1 MEISVV
7 HRRSANLQFTKNRW
21 QGHAF
26 WLPADTLVASDF
38 HDDFQCFGYTNKPVF
53 YSTASADRSGSYRSN
68 QIGPPSGHKSGHRAC
83 QHAISYSESRV
94 TRCTH
99 ELALTAPFVKVENL
113 FRHSFGD
120 TNALFVLP
128 APPTAR
134 YNDLFPYI
142 RSYLAFFTKWAQK
155 RSQQ

>member
-7 HRRSANLQFTKNRW
+7 HRRGANLQFTKNRW

-26 WLPADTLVASDF
+26 WLPADTPVASDF
-38 HDDFQCFGYTNKPVF
+38 HDDFQCFGYTNEPVF

-68 QIGPPSGHKSGHRAC
+68 QIVPPSGHKSGHRPSY
-83 QHAISYSESRV
+83 HTISYSERRV
-94 TRCTH
+94 TYDLPAH
-99 ELALTAPFVKVENL
+99 LQTAPFVKVENL

-134 YNDLFPYI
+134 YNDPFPYI
-142 RSYLAFFTKWAQK
+142 RSYLAFSTKWAQK